1 MVGSYQASMNSGV
14 PEKTLSSFPN
24 ACPIFVPMTDSRKW
38 FSAYTLHSRITHRA
52 IKNYLESPHL
62 SLSFKYPQVQ
72 FKKLHKYIHS
82 PIYNEWFNL
91 QFFLLYNVAK
101 AIHILVSMTQLAW
114 KEKY

>member
-1 MVGSYQASMNSGV
+1 
-14 PEKTLSSFPN
+14 
-24 ACPIFVPMTDSRKW
+24 MTDSKKS
-38 FSAYTLHSRITHRA
+38 FLAYTLYIRIIHRA

-62 SLSFKYPQVQ
+62 TVSFRYPQVQ
-72 FKKLHKYIHS
+72 FKKLHKYRHS

-101 AIHILVSMTQLAW
+101 AIHILDSVTHLAW